1 MWIQRAL
8 TNTIQKGLQQFPAV
22 VLTGARQVGKT
33 SLARYLLPNA
43 EFISFDLPRNV
54 ESARLDPSRFFS
66 SFKEPLILDEV
77 QYAPELFRYLKIL
90 IDSSP
95 NPGRF
100 LLTGSQDFSLMQKVS
115 ESLAGRCAVLILPT
129 LSLEELNPE
138 ATLSEADFFAWQS
151 GFPALWA
158 EKIKDRQLW
167 LGSYLATYLERDV
180 RNILNVGSLRDF
192 DRFLRAL
199 AIRSGN
205 LLSYSE
211 VARDIGIAVNT
222 VKSWI
227 SILQTS
233 QQIFFLEPYHTN
245 LGKRLIKTP
254 KVFFADTGLLIYLL
268 GFREWQAVLESSLW
282 GAIWENFVIAEV
294 RKKFLNAGER
304 PPLWFW
310 RTSAGDE
317 IDLLI
322 DLGPQ
327 RFLTIECKT
336 AAVIESR
343 DLKGF
348 REFQKN
354 YGEGSIKKG
363 AVICRADRPYP
374 LSEGGRIMALP
385 IFGSQ
390 GLFRWLEVNLKN

>member
-1 MWIQRAL
+1 M
-8 TNTIQKGLQQFPAV
+8 
-22 VLTGARQVGKT
+22 GKT
-33 SLARYLLPNA
+33 SLARHILPKA
-43 EFISFDLPRNV
+43 DLISFDLPQHV
-54 ESARLDPSRFFS
+54 DSARLDPAHFFS

-77 QYAPELFRYLKIL
+77 QYAPELFRYLKVL

-95 NPGRF
+95 KPGRF

-115 ESLAGRCAVLILPT
+115 ESLAGRCAVLTLPT
-129 LSLEELNPE
+129 LSLVEINPD
-138 ATLSEADFFAWQS
+138 ANLSEADQFAWQS

-158 EKIKDRQLW
+158 ERDKDRELW

-180 RNILNVGSLRDF
+180 RNILNVSSLRDF

-211 VARDIGIAVNT
+211 LARDLGIAPNT
-222 VKSWI
+222 VKSWL

-233 QQIFFLEPYHTN
+233 QQIFFLEPYPTN

-254 KVFFADTGLLIYLL
+254 KVYFADVGLLIFLL
-268 GFREWQAVLESSLW
+268 GFRGWRAVLESSQW

-294 RKKFLNAGER
+294 RKMFLNAGER
-304 PPLWFW
+304 PQLWFW

-327 RFLTIECKT
+327 RFLAIECKT
-336 AAVIESR
+336 AAIIESR
-343 DLKGF
+343 ALKGF
-348 REFQKN
+348 REFHKN
-354 YGEGSIKKG
+354 YGAASIRKG
-363 AVICRADRPYP
+363 AIICRSDQSYP
-374 LSEGGRIMALP
+374 LWEGGLISALP
-385 IFGSQ
+385 MAGPQ
-390 GLFRWLEVNLKN
+390 GLFRWLEVHLKN